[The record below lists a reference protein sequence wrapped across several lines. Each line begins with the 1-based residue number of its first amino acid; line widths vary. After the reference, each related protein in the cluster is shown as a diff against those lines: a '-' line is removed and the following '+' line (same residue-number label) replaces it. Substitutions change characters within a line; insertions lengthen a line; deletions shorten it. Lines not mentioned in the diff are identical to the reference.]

1 MITFE
6 KIKWRNLLST
16 GNAWTEVQLNRSTTT
31 LVVGKNG
38 EGKSTILD
46 ALIFALYGRPFRKVK
61 KDQLVN
67 SINGKNLEVE
77 IEFSTAGRHYKVLRG
92 AKPNKLEIW
101 SDGIKLDSFASNAD
115 TQTYLQT
122 QIIGFTWRTF
132 SKMVI
137 LGSANYMPFM
147 QISAWNRRQVL
158 SLIHI

>member
-61 KDQLVN
+61 
-67 SINGKNLEVE
+67 
-77 IEFSTAGRHYKVLRG
+77 
-92 AKPNKLEIW
+92 
-101 SDGIKLDSFASNAD
+101 
-115 TQTYLQT
+115 
-122 QIIGFTWRTF
+122 
-132 SKMVI
+132 
-137 LGSANYMPFM
+137 
-147 QISAWNRRQVL
+147 
-158 SLIHI
+158 